1 VRFHYA
7 LVDDLLPKEE
17 FERRVEDKIQECG
30 DLVDDTS
37 AALLVVRDLGREH
50 VKIKELASKASLFS
64 FFGKVTG
71 KSEPREFDRP
81 DGEKGLVATISV
93 GDESGE
99 ARIVLWDEKAMAAQ
113 EIDTGD
119 VLEIIGKPG
128 KRPGDITVL
137 ALRKSSCQIEC
148 RSDGPGAATRTPQ
161 ARLDIDVKLLALDEP
176 RTFTR
181 RDGTTSEMI
190 GAAIGDTTGTAR
202 LVCWDPGLLDEL
214 VPGMSLHIAGAVDRS
229 RTPLREYS
237 IDEKSTVEVSELP
250 IDVPLTPVSSV
261 TDGGI
266 YSIKGTITDVLPKKS
281 FRARDGSSS
290 SVRNIAVDD
299 GTGTI
304 RVVLWGE
311 AAERHFFSG
320 DMVSLFN
327 AAAKTGRNGETELSV
342 GRSSTLVSGTE
353 GGDGPIEFEGT
364 IISYQEGT
372 FIDNGSVSYLIE
384 GEHPFGREMR
394 VTGRLTGHTII
405 PEHVEARE
413 LDPANVLERFPGLI
427 LGHGTCASRGSN
439 TAPRDCTPDDKKS
452 GP

>member
-1 VRFHYA
+1 
-7 LVDDLLPKEE
+7 
-17 FERRVEDKIQECG
+17 
-30 DLVDDTS
+30 
-37 AALLVVRDLGREH
+37 
-50 VKIKELASKASLFS
+50 
-64 FFGKVTG
+64 
-71 KSEPREFDRP
+71 
-81 DGEKGLVATISV
+81 
-93 GDESGE
+93 
-99 ARIVLWDEKAMAAQ
+99 MAAQ
-113 EIDTGD
+113 EIETGD

-137 ALRKSSCQIEC
+137 ALRKSSCRIEC
-148 RSDGPGAATRTPQ
+148 RSDGSGVATRTPQ

-181 RDGTTSEMI
+181 RDGTTSEMV

-237 IDEKSTVEVSELP
+237 IDEKSTVGVSELP

-266 YSIKGTITDVLPKKS
+266 CSIKGTITDVLPPKS
-281 FRARDGSSS
+281 FRTRDGSSS

-311 AAERHFFSG
+311 MAERHFFSG
-320 DMVSLFN
+320 DRVSIFN
-327 AAAKTGRNGETELSV
+327 AAARTGRNGETELSV
-342 GRSSTLVSGTE
+342 GRSSTLVSESE

-364 IISYQEGT
+364 IISCREGT
-372 FIDNGSVSYLIE
+372 FIDNGTVSYLIE

-394 VTGRLTGHTII
+394 VTGRLSGHTII
-405 PEHVEARE
+405 PGHVEARD
-413 LDPANVLERFPGLI
+413 LDPADVLERFPGLI
-427 LGHGTCASRGSN
+427 PGHGICSSRASDIPPEGSS
-439 TAPRDCTPDDKKS
+439 DHKKS
-452 GP
+452 EL